1 MISDPGPLP
10 PGWRFPHGETRR
22 LELSEGDWL
31 VVRTR
36 LTAGERR
43 DALTRTYETAPDG
56 SRLVNPALLGLA
68 TILAYVVDWSITSP
82 AGPIP
87 IRESFALD
95 GRDRADVLAG
105 ALQQIAADSFDEIL
119 EAVRGHERDMAAA
132 REAEKKTRA
141 GAPASSP
148 ISGSPASMVGA
159 MSGSATSTPR
169 STTSSSRIS

>member
-1 MISDPGPLP
+1 MTDRPV
-10 PGWRFPHGETRR
+10 GWRFPQGETRR

-56 SRLVNPALLGLA
+56 SRSVNPGLLGLA

-82 AGPIP
+82 SGPIP

-95 GRDRADVLAG
+95 GRDRGDVLAG
-105 ALQQIAADSFDEIL
+105 ALQQIGAESFDEIL
-119 EAVRGHERDMAAA
+119 EAVRAHERDMAAA
-132 REAEKKTRA
+132 REAEKKTRN
-141 GAPASSP
+141 GASASSP
-148 ISGSPASMVGA
+148 ISASPAPTAGVT
-159 MSGSATSTPR
+159 SGSATLTGMSTM
-169 STTSSSRIS
+169 SSSPIS